1 MHRSKIRPMQMFC
14 KEIIKMSDFFN
25 LIYDAALNYKN
36 KILTNDSEYR
46 ELISKINILSDRYKE
61 LELTEE
67 QRQIIDEMIHTGD
80 LLNEKEMQAIY
91 KKGILHCAEIL
102 KELRLLE

>member
-1 MHRSKIRPMQMFC
+1 
-14 KEIIKMSDFFN
+14 MSEFFN
-25 LIYDAALNYKN
+25 LIYDAALNNKN

-46 ELISKINILSDRYKE
+46 ELMNKINTLSDKYEK
-61 LELTEE
+61 LELTEA
-67 QRQIIDEMIHTGD
+67 QREIVDEMIHTGD

-102 KELRLLE
+102 RELRLLE

>member
-1 MHRSKIRPMQMFC
+1 
-14 KEIIKMSDFFN
+14 MSEFFN
-25 LIYDAALNYKN
+25 LIYDAALNNKN

-67 QRQIIDEMIHTGD
+67 QRKIIDEMIHTGD
-80 LLNEKEMQAIY
+80 LLNEKEMQAVY

-102 KELRLLE
+102 KELKLLE